1 MVGKSHKK
9 AMVRTFWGMDDE
21 DDHRPC
27 FDGTKKEPGIHRPFF
42 FPPKTVYN
50 LPHSVATVL
59 QTFEKGP

>member
-1 MVGKSHKK
+1 
-9 AMVRTFWGMDDE
+9 MDDE